1 MNSSFESPVQTIHHP
16 LLAAR
21 KIQLSIKRDDLIHPQ
36 ISGNK
41 WRKLKFNLDA
51 MQQQGKS
58 ELLTFGGAFSN
69 HIHATATAGKLFG
82 FKTHGIIRGPELDEA
97 NPTLNYAK
105 QCGMSLHPVNRITYR
120 LRHDHTYLA
129 QLQAQ
134 FPNAYILPEGGTNTA
149 ALLGCKELAQSLP
162 SSDVIVCPTGSGG
175 TLAGLIEGAPQ
186 HTKLLG
192 VAVLKQAL
200 YLIDEIK
207 QLSNKANQQQN
218 WQLLCDFHDG
228 GYGKFSDDLWQF
240 CQTFSEQHAIPLEPI
255 YSGKMLYAVWQL
267 IEQGY
272 FSEGTHIIAV
282 HTGGLQGLDGLK
294 YRGLID

>member
-1 MNSSFESPVQTIHHP
+1 
-16 LLAAR
+16 
-21 KIQLSIKRDDLIHPQ
+21 
-36 ISGNK
+36 
-41 WRKLKFNLDA
+41 
-51 MQQQGKS
+51 
-58 ELLTFGGAFSN
+58 
-69 HIHATATAGKLFG
+69 
-82 FKTHGIIRGPELDEA
+82 
-97 NPTLNYAK
+97 
-105 QCGMSLHPVNRITYR
+105 MSLHPVNRITYR
-120 LRHDHTYLA
+120 LRHEQAYLA

-134 FPNAYILPEGGTNTA
+134 FPNAYILPEGGTNAA

-162 SSDVIVCPTGSGG
+162 SCDVIACPTGSGG

-192 VAVLKQAL
+192 VAVLKQAD
-200 YLIDEIK
+200 YLIEEIK
-207 QLSNKANQQQN
+207 LLSNKAKQQQN

-240 CQTFSEQHAIPLEPI
+240 CQTFSKQHAIPLEPI

-272 FSEGTHIIAV
+272 FAEGTHIIAV